1 MTHLSLAR
9 SVLAAALCGAAG
21 PGCGGDPASADV
33 GDVATFK
40 VARRDL
46 RVSVSEKGTLKAT
59 NQLLVR
65 PQIPGQAKIV
75 SLVEEG
81 TKVAE
86 GDIVAELDATEVD
99 KEVRDLRNRV
109 IALNGDVTAAEAEL
123 AIQISEN
130 EADVSDTNLKKRFA
144 EVELERFTKG
154 EFVQEKTRREVRVQE
169 TESEL
174 ERATRRYEQMPA
186 LLEEGFVTATQVEEE
201 RIAKVKAASELQLA
215 KLDLET
221 YLKYEAPKALEQ
233 READVRNAGL
243 EVDRAKQRCAARLA
257 QKQSNV
263 ERQKSEM
270 SNVQTRLATSETTLA
285 NMVIR
290 APGPGIVIYGDARN
304 PWEDRQVRVG
314 ETVYAGQ
321 PFLTLPDLSDMQVIV
336 AIHEADISRIK
347 PGQKAF
353 VVVETVRDAAVE
365 GEVAKVA
372 PVAASSGRRW
382 MDDTKRFNVDV
393 ALKGDLADLKLKPGL
408 TAKVEILVGE
418 LKNVVAVPVQAVFVE
433 RGRFFVFRRDG
444 RKAERVPV
452 EIEDGN
458 AQFAVVT
465 KGLEEGAEILLFN
478 PESTE
483 GGGATAAPAKE
494 SAPAGPPKRSNG
506 KP

>member
-1 MTHLSLAR
+1 MR
-9 SVLAAALCGAAG
+9 
-21 PGCGGDPASADV
+21 
-33 GDVATFK
+33 
-40 VARRDL
+40 
-46 RVSVSEKGTLKAT
+46 
-59 NQLLVR
+59 
-65 PQIPGQAKIV
+65 
-75 SLVEEG
+75 
-81 TKVAE
+81 
-86 GDIVAELDATEVD
+86 
-99 KEVRDLRNRV
+99 
-109 IALNGDVTAAEAEL
+109 
-123 AIQISEN
+123 
-130 EADVSDTNLKKRFA
+130 
-144 EVELERFTKG
+144 
-154 EFVQEKTRREVRVQE
+154 
-169 TESEL
+169 
-174 ERATRRYEQMPA
+174 
-186 LLEEGFVTATQVEEE
+186 
-201 RIAKVKAASELQLA
+201 
-215 KLDLET
+215 DLET
-221 YLKYEAPKALEQ
+221 YLKYARPKGVEQ

-393 ALKGDLADLKLKPGL
+393 ALKGDLAELKLKPGL

-444 RKAERVPV
+444 NKAERVPV